1 VQANHGKIQEH
12 ELMDRLMGIV
22 GHLVQRRTLR
32 RNMKEM
38 VESGLSAKQEKADKF
53 QRVKMEI
60 NEMIKSRVAAK
71 AKVNGSR
78 MFRW

>member
-1 VQANHGKIQEH
+1 
-12 ELMDRLMGIV
+12 
-22 GHLVQRRTLR
+22 
-32 RNMKEM
+32 MKEM